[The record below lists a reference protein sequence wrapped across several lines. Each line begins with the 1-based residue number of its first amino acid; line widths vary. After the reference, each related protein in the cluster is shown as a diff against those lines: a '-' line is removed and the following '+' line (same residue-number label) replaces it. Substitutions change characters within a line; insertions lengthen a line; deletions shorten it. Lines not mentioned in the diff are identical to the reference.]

1 MLNFFAYF
9 CIFIELYLHVQM
21 LAAFLVAFFASPCPE
36 LSEQVADVRSD
47 LKGESPWH
55 AGIRSVIFVTSD
67 VE

>member
-1 MLNFFAYF
+1 M
-9 CIFIELYLHVQM
+9 
-21 LAAFLVAFFASPCPE
+21 LVAFFASPCPE

>member
-21 LAAFLVAFFASPCPE
+21 LAAFLVAFFASPRPE

-47 LKGESPWH
+47 LKGESP
-55 AGIRSVIFVTSD
+55 
-67 VE
+67 